1 MKELFDFIK
10 AYINLNLPEFKTVR
24 MFNDQLD
31 KSNTERTEKAFP
43 YPAVFVQFVT
53 SEVRNRSLGIQD
65 VVMQVIFH
73 FGLEGYKFSEKRQ
86 LADMELTTKFDSLV
100 HRLRGSEEDTAQF
113 TTFQRIII
121 NESEIFDNVNK
132 PIFTYMTML
141 RLKGSYKD
149 PTPLPGWNYDV
160 QGTIETTI
168 P

>member
-1 MKELFDFIK
+1 
-10 AYINLNLPEFKTVR
+10 

-31 KSNTERTEKAFP
+31 QSNAERTEKAFA

-65 VVMQVIFH
+65 AVLQVIFH

-86 LADMELTTKFDSLV
+86 LADMELTTKFDSLI
-100 HRLRGSEEDTAQF
+100 HRLRGSEDDTAHF

-121 NESEIFDNVNK
+121 NESELFDNVNK

-141 RLKGSYKD
+141 RLLGSYREL
-149 PTPLPGWNYDV
+149 TPLSGWDYDV
-160 QGTIETTI
+160 QGEIVTTI